1 VYKLYDLLDK
11 DDTTVK
17 KNTLGI
23 LCSLLRNMQGVFTII
38 NKAAVTHG
46 FKKERSP
53 YSPLIDALSSRDMD
67 LKERVLY
74 FFNWMIFKC
83 PNEEA

>member
-1 VYKLYDLLDK
+1 MLYNLLDK

-17 KNTLGI
+17 KNILGI
-23 LCSLLRNMQGVFTII
+23 LCSLLRDMKSAFLVV
-38 NKAAVTHG
+38 NKAAITHG

-53 YSPLIDALSSRDMD
+53 YSPLIEALASKDIE
-67 LKERVLY
+67 LKERVLH

-83 PNEEA
+83 PKEEF